1 MVSLLQSF
9 VLELCIICT
18 CVSTTHLRTKKQCDK
33 DIEGKGSLQNVLNH
47 ELDIV
52 DNITSERV
60 DGAISYRRLHCIFLD
75 CICKVIKSIFCG
87 LC

>member
-1 MVSLLQSF
+1 MVSLFQYY

-18 CVSTTHLRTKKQCDK
+18 CVSSTHLRIKKQCDK
-33 DIEGKGSLQNVLNH
+33 DIEGEGLLQNVLNH

-60 DGAISYRRLHCIFLD
+60 DSAISYGCLHCIFLD